1 MANYKK
7 KILKLSKGQIAD
19 GLIERTDIGL
29 LDSSG
34 QVVNNF
40 INSIF
45 GSLVTVPGS
54 TVKHIFG
61 ANKTVK
67 LFRIDL
73 KDGTDSILAINITD
87 KKMQVFSHLG
97 VPMSAEYSIPSSIIF
112 TTADAEKIRV
122 AQNNDIILIASP
134 ANPLLR
140 VTISDVG
147 AITDLSVYEIDTAN
161 ILKVSNFVETAINPV
176 VIRITPNTYPD
187 TPENYNI
194 GIGDICVVN
203 QTGNPSATFP
213 WTGKRFNGY
222 VTEPDPLDPDQTITV
237 PDWTDVSYTASVGD
251 YCYDEFDNSYWFYN
265 GSTWTQYT
273 AVNVTDVHKSYGYQ
287 SNAQS
292 GIVTVTIQGG
302 NYFQVTKPSGYTG
315 TPEEYARKLVIG
327 CDFDGEDGIGII
339 RITDIKGYTSGD
351 DYNITAFEGNTWL
364 PFLKAETTYYGFTVK
379 LSQRP
384 AFDSGRPGTLDNLYN
399 TQNYPLNIFFYQQRL
414 FIAGTANNPTQIL
427 ASNLGKYNDF
437 SDDYT
442 SASTNAFQLV
452 ISGTE
457 KEIIQNVL
465 LNQGLQIFTDK
476 SEWVISDPNITK
488 TSGFVRNSQIG
499 STYTTP
505 IIAANG
511 ITIFCPKQGV
521 GIVGFIYNQTNASF
535 NTPHISMLTSVFT
548 SQTANMVLR
557 KGYTVKDDVLIYM
570 ALEDGRLV
578 IANYLADQEIQAFV
592 TRSSESTSFKQC
604 LQVENNMV
612 YLVERNGYTV
622 LELEDDT
629 KNTAV
634 SYDSFNYNSATGVI
648 SNLPALYNG
657 LNVNVYDGNGVFIA
671 NKTVASNQVQLDAV
685 DNAYP
690 ASVSELGINIH
701 SEFVSNPQNINNETF
716 SLYKTIRTV
725 KLALKE
731 ENNAE
736 FLRVNGKKG
745 RNKDNFITYIRPVRP
760 LRRCQFN
767 ITNDVYK
774 LNILSIEIE
783 LEA

>member
-34 QVVNNF
+34 QKVSNF

-54 TVKHIFG
+54 TLKYVFG
-61 ANKTVK
+61 ANKKVK
-67 LFRIDL
+67 IFRIDL
-73 KDGTDSILAINITD
+73 LDGTDCVLALNITD
-87 KKMQVFSHLG
+87 KTMRVFSNDGTALG
-97 VPMSAEYSIPSSIIF
+97 SGDFSIPSGITFLTSEI
-112 TTADAEKIRV
+112 EKIRV
-122 AQNNDIILIASP
+122 AQNNDLILIASP
-134 ANPLLR
+134 SNPLLR
-140 VTISDVG
+140 LTVSNLGV
-147 AITDLSVYEIDTAN
+147 ITDLSVYSIDTSN

-194 GIGDICVVN
+194 GIGDICIVN
-203 QTGNPSATFP
+203 QTGNPSASFP
-213 WTGKRFNGY
+213 WTGKRFDGY
-222 VTEPDPLDPDQTITV
+222 SEQPDPDDPDATIQV
-237 PDWTDVSYTASVGD
+237 VDWTDVSYTASAGD
-251 YCYDEFDNSYWFYN
+251 YCYDEFDNTYWFYN
-265 GSTWTQYT
+265 GSTWSQYT
-273 AVNVTDVHKSYGYQ
+273 AVNATDVHYGNSYKV
-287 SNAQS
+287 NATAGVVDAS
-292 GIVTVTIQGG
+292 GFTIT
-302 NYFQVTKPSGYTG
+302 VTKPSTYTG
-315 TPEEYARKLVIG
+315 TAQEYAEKLLIG
-327 CDFDGEDGIGII
+327 CDFDGEDGLGMF
-339 RITDIKGYTSGD
+339 RITKITGSESGS
-351 DYNITAFEGNTWL
+351 DYYITKISGTTWIT
-364 PFLKAETTYYGFTVK
+364 FAKADTTYNGFTIK
-379 LSQRP
+379 YSQRP
-384 AFDSGRPGTLDNLYN
+384 AFDSSKPGTVDNLYG

-414 FIAGTANNPTQIL
+414 FVAGTANNPTQIL

-442 SASTNAFQLV
+442 GASTNSFQLV
-452 ISGTE
+452 IAGTE
-457 KEIIQNVL
+457 KEVIQNVL
-465 LNQGLQIFTDK
+465 LNQGLQIFTNQ
-476 SEWVISDPNITK
+476 SEWVTSESNITK
-488 TSGFVRNSQIG
+488 TTGFVRNSQIG

-570 ALEDGRLV
+570 ALNDGSLV
-578 IANYLADQEIQAFV
+578 IANYLADQEIQSFV
-592 TRSSESTSFKQC
+592 TRSSEHTSFKQC
-604 LQVENNMV
+604 MQVENNML
-612 YLVERNGYTV
+612 YLVERNGYLV
-622 LELEDDT
+622 LELEDSD

-634 SYDSFNYNSATGVI
+634 SYTSFTYNSTTGVV
-648 SNLPALYNG
+648 SGLPALYNG
-657 LNVNVYDGNGVFIA
+657 LDVNVYDGNGLFIA
-671 NKTVASNQVQLDAV
+671 SKTVSSGSVQLDQV
-685 DNAYP
+685 EEAYP
-690 ASVSELGINIH
+690 TSVGEIGINIH

-731 ENNAE
+731 DNNAE
-736 FLRVNGKKG
+736 FLRVNGKMG
-745 RNKDNFITYIRPVRP
+745 RNKDNFITYIRPVKP

>member
-7 KILKLSKGQIAD
+7 KILKISKGQIAD

-45 GSLVTVPGS
+45 GSLVSVPGS

-61 ANKTVK
+61 ANKMVK

-73 KDGTDSILAINITD
+73 KDGTDCILAINISD
-87 KKMQVFSHLG
+87 KTMRVFSHLG
-97 VPMSAEYSIPSSIIF
+97 VPMNTEYSIPSSIVF
-112 TTADAEKIRV
+112 TTSDADKIRV

-140 VTISDVG
+140 VVITDVG
-147 AITDLSVYEIDTAN
+147 AITDLSVYDIDTAN
-161 ILKVSNFVETAINPV
+161 ILKVSNFVEAPINPI
-176 VIRITPNTYPD
+176 VITISGNTYPD

-194 GIGDICVVN
+194 GVGDICVLN
-203 QTGNPSATFP
+203 AASIPSTTFP
-213 WTGKRFNGY
+213 WAGKRFNGY
-222 VTEPDPLDPDQTITV
+222 VSQPDPLDPDQTINV
-237 PDWTDVSYTASVGD
+237 PDWTDVSYTPTVGD
-251 YCYDEFDNSYWFYN
+251 WLDNIGTYWYWT
-265 GSTWTQYT
+265 GTTWVLHE
-273 AVNVTDVHKSYGYQ
+273 AVNVDDIHYNQPYQVNATVGVIDATGFVITVRKRNGY
-287 SNAQS
+287 
-292 GIVTVTIQGG
+292 I
-302 NYFQVTKPSGYTG
+302 G
-315 TPEEYARKLVIG
+315 TPQEYAEKLIIG
-327 CDFDGEDGIGII
+327 CDFDGEDGLGMF
-339 RITDIKGYTSGD
+339 RITKITGSTSGND
-351 DYNITAFEGNTWL
+351 FNITKISG
-364 PFLKAETTYYGFTVK
+364 TTYIAFAKQDTTYSGFTIK
-379 LSQRP
+379 YSQRP
-384 AFDSGRPGTLDNLYN
+384 AFDSSRPGTIDNLYN

-414 FIAGTANNPTQIL
+414 FIAGTVNNPTQIL

-442 SASTNAFQLV
+442 GAATNSFQLV
-452 ISGTE
+452 IAGTE

-465 LNQGLQIFTDK
+465 LNQGLQIFTNQ
-476 SEWVISDPNITK
+476 SEWVMSDPNITK

-511 ITIFCPKQGV
+511 ITIFCPKHGV
-521 GIVGFIYNQTNASF
+521 GIVGFIYNQDNASF

-548 SQTANMVLR
+548 SQIANMALR

-570 ALEDGRLV
+570 ALKDGRLI

-604 LQVENNMV
+604 MQVENNMV

-634 SYDSFNYNSATGVI
+634 SYDSFSYDSSTGII
-648 SNLPALYNG
+648 SGLPALYNG
-657 LNVNVYDGNGVFIA
+657 LKVNIYDGDGVFIA

-690 ASVSELGINIH
+690 ANVSELGINIH
-701 SEFVSNPQNINNETF
+701 SEFVSNPQNINDLTF

-731 ENNAE
+731 DNNAE

-745 RNKDNFITYIRPVRP
+745 RNKDNFITYIRPVKP

>member
-7 KILKLSKGQIAD
+7 KILKISKGQIAD

-45 GSLVTVPGS
+45 GSLVSVPGS

-61 ANKTVK
+61 ANKMVK

-73 KDGTDSILAINITD
+73 KDGTDCILAINISD
-87 KKMQVFSHLG
+87 KKMRVFSHLG
-97 VPMSAEYSIPSSIIF
+97 VPMNTEYSIPSSIVF
-112 TTADAEKIRV
+112 TTSDADKIRV

-140 VTISDVG
+140 VVITDVG
-147 AITDLSVYEIDTAN
+147 AITDLSVYDIDTAN
-161 ILKVSNFVETAINPV
+161 ILKVSNFVEAPINPI
-176 VIRITPNTYPD
+176 VITISGNTYPD
-187 TPENYNI
+187 IPENYNI
-194 GIGDICVVN
+194 GVGDICVLN
-203 QTGNPSATFP
+203 AASIPSTTFP
-213 WTGKRFNGY
+213 WAGKRFNGY
-222 VTEPDPLDPDQTITV
+222 VSQPDPLDPDQTINV
-237 PDWTDVSYTASVGD
+237 PDWTDVSYTPTVGD
-251 YCYDEFDNSYWFYN
+251 WLDNIGTYWYWT
-265 GSTWTQYT
+265 GTTWVLHE
-273 AVNVTDVHKSYGYQ
+273 AVNVDDIHYNQPYQVNATVGVIDATGFVITIRKRNGY
-287 SNAQS
+287 
-292 GIVTVTIQGG
+292 I
-302 NYFQVTKPSGYTG
+302 G
-315 TPEEYARKLVIG
+315 TPQEYAEKLIIG
-327 CDFDGEDGIGII
+327 CDFDGEDGLGMF
-339 RITDIKGYTSGD
+339 RITKITGSTSGND
-351 DYNITAFEGNTWL
+351 FNITKISG
-364 PFLKAETTYYGFTVK
+364 TTYIAFAKQDTTYNGFTIK
-379 LSQRP
+379 YSQRP
-384 AFDSGRPGTLDNLYN
+384 AFDSSRPGTIDNLYN

-414 FIAGTANNPTQIL
+414 FIAGTVNNPTQIL

-442 SASTNAFQLV
+442 GAATNSFQLV
-452 ISGTE
+452 IAGTE

-465 LNQGLQIFTDK
+465 LNQGLQIFTNQ
-476 SEWVISDPNITK
+476 SEWVMSDPNITK

-511 ITIFCPKQGV
+511 ITIFCPKHGV
-521 GIVGFIYNQTNASF
+521 GIVGFIYNQDNASF

-548 SQTANMVLR
+548 SQIANMALR

-570 ALEDGRLV
+570 ALKDGRLI

-604 LQVENNMV
+604 MQVENNMV

-634 SYDSFNYNSATGVI
+634 SYDSFSYDSSTGII
-648 SNLPALYNG
+648 SGLPALYNG
-657 LNVNVYDGNGVFIA
+657 LKVNIYDGDGVFIA

-690 ASVSELGINIH
+690 ANVSELGINIH
-701 SEFVSNPQNINNETF
+701 SEFVSNPQNINDLTF

-731 ENNAE
+731 DNNAE

-745 RNKDNFITYIRPVRP
+745 RNKDNFITYIRPVKP

>member
-73 KDGTDSILAINITD
+73 KDGTDCILAINITD
-87 KKMQVFSHLG
+87 KKMRVFSHLG
-97 VPMSAEYSIPSSIIF
+97 VPMNTEYSIPSSIVF

-147 AITDLSVYEIDTAN
+147 AITDLSVYEIDTSN
-161 ILKVSNFVETAINPV
+161 ILKVSNFVETAINAI

-203 QTGNPSATFP
+203 QTGNPSTAFP
-213 WTGKRFNGY
+213 WTGKTFNGY
-222 VTEPDPLDPDQTITV
+222 VTIPDPDDPDATITV
-237 PDWTDVSYTASVGD
+237 PDWTDVSYTPAVGD
-251 YCYDEFDNSYWFYN
+251 YCYDEFDNTYWFYN
-265 GSTWTQYT
+265 GTTWTQYT
-273 AVNVTDVHKSYGYQ
+273 AVTVNDIHYGSSYKV
-287 SNAQS
+287 NATA
-292 GIVTVTIQGG
+292 GVIDATGFTIT
-302 NYFQVTKPSGYTG
+302 VTKPSGYTG
-315 TPEEYARKLVIG
+315 TPEEYAEKLLIG
-327 CDFDGEDGIGII
+327 CDFDGEDGLGIL
-339 RITDIKGYTSGD
+339 RITKITGSISGN
-351 DYNITAFEGNTWL
+351 DYNITKISG
-364 PFLKAETTYYGFTVK
+364 TTYITFAKADTNYNGFTIK
-379 LSQRP
+379 YSLRP
-384 AFDSGRPGTLDNLYN
+384 AFDSGRPGTVDNLYN

-442 SASTNAFQLV
+442 GAATNAFQLV
-452 ISGTE
+452 IAGTE

-465 LNQGLQIFTDK
+465 LNQGLQIFTNQ
-476 SEWVISDPNITK
+476 SEWVTSEPAITK

-548 SQTANMVLR
+548 SQIANMVLR

-570 ALEDGRLV
+570 ALQDGRLV

-622 LELEDDT
+622 LELEEDT

-634 SYDSFNYNSATGVI
+634 SYDSFTYNSATGVI

-657 LNVNVYDGNGVFIA
+657 LNVNVYDGNGIFIA
-671 NKTVASNQVQLDAV
+671 NKTVASNQIQLDAV

-690 ASVSELGINIH
+690 ASVSELGVNIH
-701 SEFVSNPQNINNETF
+701 SEFVSNPQNINEKTF

-736 FLRVNGKKG
+736 FLRINGKKG
-745 RNKDNFITYIRPVRP
+745 RNKDNFITYIRPVKP